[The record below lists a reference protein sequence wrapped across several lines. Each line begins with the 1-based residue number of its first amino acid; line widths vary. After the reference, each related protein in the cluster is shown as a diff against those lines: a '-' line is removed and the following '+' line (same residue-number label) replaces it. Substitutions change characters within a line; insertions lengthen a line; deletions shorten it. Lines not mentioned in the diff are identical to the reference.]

1 MALLFQDKELM
12 SLMQDFYIL
21 TGIKIVLFDENYTEL
36 ISYPLDKKTFCMHMR
51 ENREFNAKCNLCDE
65 NACRKCTETKSL
77 EIYKCHAGLTEA
89 VAPIKDNKKIIGY
102 MMFGQVTENNDRENF
117 TQQMKN
123 LCRSYNINTD
133 LEKSIRKIKHKNNRQ
148 ILAAAKIL
156 DALTEYILLKEMVH
170 LSGKQLFDEIDNY
183 INSHINEEISIRQ
196 LCEEFKI
203 SRTKLYEITNQY
215 IGTGIAAFIK
225 TKRLSAAKTLIKTT
239 DMKIPEIAYSVGFS
253 DYNYFLREFKKKYG
267 VSSKAY
273 RQSRILI

>member
-12 SLMQDFYIL
+12 SLMQDFYTL

-51 ENREFNAKCNLCDE
+51 ENPEFRAKCNLCDT

-77 EIYKCHAGLTEA
+77 EIYQCHAGLTEA
-89 VAPIKDNKKIIGY
+89 VAPIRDNNKIIGY
-102 MMFGQVTENNDRENF
+102 MMFGQVTENNDRDAF
-117 TQQMKN
+117 AQQMKN
-123 LCRSYNINTD
+123 LCRQYNISTD
-133 LEKSIRKIKHKNNRQ
+133 LEKSIRKIKYKNNRQ

-183 INSHINEEISIRQ
+183 ITLHLSDEITVSQ

-225 TKRLSAAKTLIKTT
+225 NKRLAAAKNLIKTT
-239 DMKIPEIAYSVGFS
+239 DMKIPEISYSVGFS

-267 VSSKAY
+267 MSSKSY
-273 RQSRILI
+273 RRNK